1 MLLRL
6 VARARPH
13 AGWIALA
20 MGLAL
25 LFGIGRYVRAYLMK
39 PILDDVLLAQDPS
52 LANVSERFSE
62 IVAIAVAL
70 VLVMPLVQFFRT
82 YVVEHVLGR
91 VYIEMERDVCDRLL
105 ALPLRYHQTRQ
116 RGDTLSRTLRDV
128 STAHQA
134 LQLLFGEFVL
144 AVAMVSVGA
153 ATLLYISWPL
163 ALLVAL
169 VGPLIVGVI
178 AISGRRIRESARR
191 RQESFGDVTQRLI
204 EILAGIKTI
213 KAFRAEE
220 TESQAFRKETGRLFR
235 RSMRVVKN
243 RLLARS
249 VIEALNNAAGMGVL
263 VLGTWLV
270 LGDHLGLTPGDLA
283 AFGAA
288 LATTYRP
295 VRSLAKGW
303 ATWMDALPA
312 AERFFDVLDT
322 PLEVEDADDAVA
334 MGPVQQGI
342 SLRGVTFS
350 YGAEPVLQ
358 DVSFEVAA
366 GEVVALVGRTGAGKS
381 TLVDLLLRFYDP
393 DAGCIE
399 FDGIDLR
406 RIARTSLL
414 AEVAVVTQEP
424 FLFDGSI
431 RENLRYGRPDAS
443 DEEIMAA
450 ARAAHVDE
458 FATRQP
464 NGYDTPV
471 GAAGVRLSGGQR
483 QRIAL
488 GRALLRDPSLLILDE
503 ATSAL
508 DAKSERWVQQATAA
522 LLEGRT
528 VFVIAHR
535 LATIRRADRIVVLEG
550 GRISEVG
557 THAELEKRPGLYREL
572 VELEDPARASAD
584 EVRPN

>member
-1 MLLRL
+1 VLRRL

-13 AGWIALA
+13 AGLIALA
-20 MGLAL
+20 VGLAL
-25 LFGIGRYVRAYLMK
+25 AFGIGRYVRAYLMK
-39 PILDDVLLAQDPS
+39 PILDDVLLAQGAS
-52 LANVSERFSE
+52 LTGVSERFSE
-62 IVAIAVAL
+62 IIVVAVAL

-91 VYIEMERDVCDRLL
+91 IYIDMERDVCDRLL
-105 ALPLRYHQTRQ
+105 ALPLGYHQSRQ

-134 LQLLFGEFVL
+134 LQLLFGEFIL

-169 VGPLIVGVI
+169 VGPFIFGVI
-178 AISGRRIRESARR
+178 AFSGRRIRESARR
-191 RQESFGDVTQRLI
+191 RQESFADVTQRLV

-213 KAFRAEE
+213 KAFRAEAA
-220 TESQAFRKETGRLFR
+220 ESHAFRRETGRLFR
-235 RSMRVVKN
+235 RSMKVVKN

-249 VIEALNNAAGMGVL
+249 AIEALNNAAGMGVL
-263 VLGTWLV
+263 ILGTWLV
-270 LGDHLGLTPGDLA
+270 LGNRLGLTPGDLA

-303 ATWMDALPA
+303 ATWMDAQPA
-312 AERFFDVLDT
+312 AERFFEVLDT
-322 PLEVEDADDAVA
+322 PIDIEDASDAVS
-334 MGPVQQGI
+334 MGRLERGV
-342 SLRGVTFS
+342 SLRGVRFS
-350 YGAEPVLQ
+350 YAGQAVLH

-381 TLVDLLLRFYDP
+381 TLVDLLLRFHDP

-399 FDGIDLR
+399 LDGTDLR
-406 RIARTSLL
+406 RISRTSLL
-414 AEVAVVTQEP
+414 AQVAVVTQEP

-431 RENLRYGRPDAS
+431 RDNLRYGRPEAG
-443 DEEIMAA
+443 EEEVLAA

-464 NGYDTPV
+464 HGYDTEV

-508 DAKSERWVQQATAA
+508 DAKSERWVQDATAT

-535 LATIRRADRIVVLEG
+535 LATIRRADRIVVLED

-572 VELEDPARASAD
+572 VDLEDPARASGD
-584 EVRPN
+584 VTRPN

>member
-1 MLLRL
+1 VLGRL
-6 VARARPH
+6 VGRVRPH
-13 AGWIALA
+13 AGLLVLACALA
-20 MGLAL
+20 LA
-25 LFGIGRYVRAYLMK
+25 FGVGRYVRAYLMK
-39 PILDDVLLAQDPS
+39 PILDDVLLARGTALTDVH
-52 LANVSERFSE
+52 ARFGE

-82 YVVEHVLGR
+82 YVVEYALGR
-91 VYIEMERDVCDRLL
+91 VYIEMERDICERLL

-116 RGDTLSRTLRDV
+116 QGDTLSRTLRDV
-128 STAHQA
+128 GTAHQA

-144 AVAMVSVGA
+144 AVAMVGVGA

-163 ALLVAL
+163 ALLMAL
-169 VGPLIVGVI
+169 AGPLIVGVI
-178 AISGRRIRESARR
+178 AVSGRRIRDSARR
-191 RQESFGDVTQRLI
+191 RQESFGDVTQRLV
-204 EILAGIKTI
+204 EILGGIKTI
-213 KAFRAEE
+213 KAFSAEASE
-220 TESQAFRKETGRLFR
+220 ARAFRRETGRLFR
-235 RSMRVVKN
+235 RSMGVVKS

-249 VIEALNNAAGMGVL
+249 AIEALNNAAGMGVL
-263 VLGTWLV
+263 ILGTWLV
-270 LGDHLGLTPGDLA
+270 LGDRLGLTPGDLA

-303 ATWMDALPA
+303 AMWMDAQPA
-312 AERFFDVLDT
+312 AARFFDVLDT
-322 PLEVEDADDAVA
+322 PLEVEDARDAVA
-334 MGPVQQGI
+334 MGPLRRGV
-342 SLRGVTFS
+342 SLRGVSFA
-350 YGAEPVLQ
+350 YGGEPVLR

-381 TLVDLLLRFYDP
+381 TLVDLLLRFHDP

-399 FDGIDLR
+399 LDGIDLR
-406 RIARTSLL
+406 RIRRASLL
-414 AEVAVVTQEP
+414 AQVAVVTQEP

-431 RENLRYGRPDAS
+431 RDNLRYGRPDAS
-443 DEEIMAA
+443 DEEILAA

-464 NGYDTPV
+464 KGYETEV
-471 GAAGVRLSGGQR
+471 GAGGVRLSGGQR

-508 DAKSERWVQQATAA
+508 DAKSERWVQEATAV

-535 LATIRRADRIVVLEG
+535 LATIRRADRIVVLED

-557 THAELEKRPGLYREL
+557 THAELRTRPGLYRDL
-572 VELEDPARASAD
+572 VDLEDPARGSGD
-584 EVRPN
+584 ETRPN